1 MDYFHHLQE
10 WNINFCMKFRNL
22 LYLIILFTSCST
34 KVEVTDVVDDNDS
47 IINTGLKEDT
57 PILLIPIQ
65 ENYQR
70 IDAIDK
76 WDSIIERETHETVE
90 GGYINFYYKNA
101 ILEKIVRRNFAET
114 GNVLSEYYFF
124 DDKISFAYDKIYQYN
139 VPYFIDSR
147 FYIETGLEGEVF
159 DIEKTRYVEFQNYFK
174 GDSLVKSDC
183 NLENK
188 LSKED
193 ETLQKFYIEST
204 KIFIQLF

>member
-1 MDYFHHLQE
+1 
-10 WNINFCMKFRNL
+10 MKFRNL

-34 KVEVTDVVDDNDS
+34 KIEVTDVVDDNDS

-70 IDAIDK
+70 IDTIDK

>member
-1 MDYFHHLQE
+1 
-10 WNINFCMKFRNL
+10 MKFRNL

>member
-1 MDYFHHLQE
+1 
-10 WNINFCMKFRNL
+10 MKFRNL

-34 KVEVTDVVDDNDS
+34 KIEVTDVVDDNDS